1 MKNNNIIIGTI
12 LCSFL
17 LCGCMNRL
25 QTQTDSVAANRMEQE
40 TKVVESRENG
50 QYKRVTEVFIDDAL
64 FSRKTEVSVK
74 DNGKFDLVHTTY
86 FQGGKKTLFSTVD
99 GNRRA
104 VTHSYLLDDKV
115 MMMECDENGDTLF
128 ETIVLFDDKGN
139 PATVFKR
146 DKKGMAVPL
155 CEEEF
160 SEWME
165 NNWDELSK

>member
-1 MKNNNIIIGTI
+1 MKFNGIIIGV
-12 LCSFL
+12 L
-17 LCGCMNRL
+17 LCCFFLGGCMNRL
-25 QTQTDSVAANRMEQE
+25 HTQTESVAADRLKEE

-99 GNRRA
+99 GNRRV

-115 MMMECDENGDTLF
+115 MMMECDENGDALF

-146 DKKGMAVPL
+146 DKKGMVVPL
-155 CEEEF
+155 CEEEL

-165 NNWDELSK
+165 INWDELLE